1 MGMGLGAIFQKGD
14 NLESLPILFNPI
26 FLLLEIQEAHQRCS
40 VSRNNFGSIVYT
52 RKLTRPLVFDNKEL
66 V

>member
-1 MGMGLGAIFQKGD
+1 MLVGTGMGLGAIFQKDG

-26 FLLLEIQEAHQRCS
+26 FLLLEIQEVHQRCS

-52 RKLTRPLVFDNKEL
+52 
-66 V
+66 